1 MVKGGER
8 MTMDEEKK
16 LRPTPWLGKL
26 AEIAKLTAEH
36 GIPRVLVAGGIVI
49 LISFLIGVPS
59 KDWQINIALLIVS
72 LSMIVI
78 GALIRI
84 FEMKYGVFS
93 GRTVLLRCRNC
104 GEAMTSGVVA
114 LGNKPP
120 QLVQCNRC
128 QAINI
133 IQ

>member
-1 MVKGGER
+1 MPTEA
-8 MTMDEEKK
+8 EKK
-16 LRPTPWLGKL
+16 LRPAPWPGRL
-26 AEIAKLTAEH
+26 AEIAKLIVEH

-49 LISFLIGVPS
+49 LLSFLIEVPS
-59 KDWQINIALLIVS
+59 KDWQTNVVLLIVS
-72 LSMIVI
+72 PSIIVI

-104 GEAMTSGVVA
+104 GEAITAGVVA

-120 QLVQCNRC
+120 QLVQCNGC

>member
-1 MVKGGER
+1 

-36 GIPRVLVAGGIVI
+36 GIPRVLVAGGIAI
-49 LISFLIGVPS
+49 LISFPIGVPS

-104 GEAMTSGVVA
+104 DEAMTSGVVA

>member
-1 MVKGGER
+1 

>member
-1 MVKGGER
+1 

-16 LRPTPWLGKL
+16 LRPMPWPGKL
-26 AEIAKLTAEH
+26 AEIAKLIAEH
-36 GIPRVLVAGGIVI
+36 GIPRVLVAGGIAI
-49 LISFLIGVPS
+49 LISFFVGVPS

-72 LSMIVI
+72 LSIIVI
-78 GALIRI
+78 GASIRI

-104 GEAMTSGVVA
+104 GEPVTSGVMA